1 MTAQACDTVAEIKS
15 RLAALH
21 PVHLEV
27 LDDSAR
33 HAGHAGARSGGGHY
47 QLHIVSAVFSGQN
60 ALARHRS
67 IHAALGDLMQGRIHA
82 ISITAQAPGEL

>member
-1 MTAQACDTVAEIKS
+1 MNDTVAEIKA
-15 RLAALH
+15 RLAALN
-21 PVHLEV
+21 PLHLEV

-47 QLHIVSAVFSGQN
+47 QIHIVAAGFSGQN

-67 IHAALGDLMQGRIHA
+67 IHAALADLMGGRIHA
-82 ISITAQAPGEL
+82 ISITAQTPEELA